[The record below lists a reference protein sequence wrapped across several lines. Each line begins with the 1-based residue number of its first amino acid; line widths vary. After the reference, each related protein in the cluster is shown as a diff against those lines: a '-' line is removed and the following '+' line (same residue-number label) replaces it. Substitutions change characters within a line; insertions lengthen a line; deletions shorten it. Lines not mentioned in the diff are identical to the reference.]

1 MSYIPVAYQVFTPA
15 SGDTIVVAPS
25 EAGIIHVI
33 IEPTATLATLTITMP
48 SPIQNQKV
56 IVSTTQLLTLISVTG
71 TVIPLTSLA
80 ANSAK
85 GFSWVVSKNKWYQV
99 QG

>member
-1 MSYIPVAYQVFTPA
+1 MSFIPVAYQVFTPA
-15 SGDTIVVAPS
+15 SGGTVVISPS

-33 IEPTATLATLTITMP
+33 LEPATTLATLTITMP
-48 SPIQNQKV
+48 TTIQNQK
-56 IVSTTQLLTLISVTG
+56 IIISTTQVLTLINVTG